1 MIALLED
8 FDNLDTTMIN
18 RDRLRYL
25 KDKYNFTMEDVIK
38 YSFKKN
44 EFLTKKSQ
52 ISKLVNK
59 TPDSPRNFDV
69 LELSTLLAKFI
80 NDKKYNS
87 EAYYAPGYFL
97 ASDVE
102 IKVVAQLYEGTLN
115 AIPTANQYT
124 VNCRSYYLGH
134 VCFVHKGGA
143 TDGKYII
150 YNPTKI
156 VEPNAHYRLA
166 VGEEKKTQRLI
177 YGMTIPKDNNKF
189 EVWGYDVVQNKKTNQ
204 LQDNIDFK
212 WLQRS
217 SASGYLKK
225 VKKS

>member
-1 MIALLED
+1 MIALLDD
-8 FDNLDTTMIN
+8 FDTLDAPMIN

-69 LELSTLLAKFI
+69 LELSTLLAKFL
-80 NDKKYNS
+80 NDKNYNS
-87 EAYYAPGYFL
+87 ENYYAPGYFL

-115 AIPTANQYT
+115 AIPSATQYK
-124 VNCRSYYLGH
+124 VSCRSLYHGH

-143 TDGKYII
+143 IDGKYIL

-156 VEPNAHYRLA
+156 VEPDAHYRMA

-177 YGMTIPKDNNKF
+177 YGMAIPKDNNKF
-189 EVWGYDVVQNKKTNQ
+189 EVWGYDVVRNNKTNQ
-204 LQDNIDFK
+204 LHDNIDFK

-217 SASGYLKK
+217 SGSGYLKK